1 MFNSATKIIREEVE
15 EEEEDATGIC
25 GSVTLYIGQQ
35 LTSNREAFEGTLSVV
50 KI

>member
-1 MFNSATKIIREEVE
+1 MFNSAIKIIR

-35 LTSNREAFEGTLSVV
+35 LTSNREAFEGTLGVV
-50 KI
+50 KIQKF